1 MLTTKYKDL
10 NHHTLTILDQNAW
23 FVSDFEVL
31 RPQKHDLLSVS
42 STSYALRG
50 PGGGVVTPGDTTS
63 LEPHKIDDMINCT
76 CPKAYLA
83 SLG

>member
-23 FVSDFEVL
+23 FVSGSEVL
-31 RPQKHDLLSVS
+31 RHQKHDLLSVS

-50 PGGGVVTPGDTTS
+50 LGGVVTPGDTTS

-76 CPKAYLA
+76 CPKICLA
-83 SLG
+83 SLE